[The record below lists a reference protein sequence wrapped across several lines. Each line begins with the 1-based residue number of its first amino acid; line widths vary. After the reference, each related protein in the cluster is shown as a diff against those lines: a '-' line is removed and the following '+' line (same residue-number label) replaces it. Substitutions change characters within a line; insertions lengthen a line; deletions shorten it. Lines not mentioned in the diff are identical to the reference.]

1 MKFCICTHCGNL
13 VEVVEDHRV
22 PLVCCGEKMKE
33 LTPNTTE
40 AATEKHLPVVHCNG
54 RNVTVTVGEVNHP
67 MLAEHSIVF
76 VVLET
81 KDGVQRKALTP
92 GQEPVACF
100 SLADGDVA
108 VAAYAY
114 CNLHGLWKTV
124 I

>member
-1 MKFCICTHCGNL
+1 MPTEMPKARATAA
-13 VEVVEDHRV
+13 RV
-22 PLVCCGEKMKE
+22 GDTDRFSPMSRVA
-33 LTPNTTE
+33 TTE

-54 RNVTVTVGEVNHP
+54 RDVTVTVGEVNHP